1 MFLFLLDIC
10 LSVGLLGH
18 MLTLPSAFWGT
29 VKNCFLQFYI
39 PTISIWG
46 RVQISPYRV
55 KLCQNLL
62 CLSFF
67 IMAILMGRKWYFI
80 VALIFTSLMTS
91 FGERL
96 FMCLWVICTYFW
108 GTFVH
113 VLWILC
119 PFLIGLSF
127 YYRIVRIL
135 YIFWV

>member
-1 MFLFLLDIC
+1 
-10 LSVGLLGH
+10 
-18 MLTLPSAFWGT
+18 MLISGIAWSHANSAFNILRNCQKLFFT
-29 VKNCFLQFYI
+29 VLHSHYQYMRKGSNF
-39 PTISIWG
+39 SIQSKALPEL
-46 RVQISPYRV
+46 VVSV
-55 KLCQNLL
+55 
-62 CLSFF
+62 FF